1 MDQVG
6 KSRRKEDE
14 EGTGPRLRDP
24 LARCPNPPLASSFP
38 ASPRTKQKTRIRA
51 RVADPAPSFSPSI
64 CPYGSVLPHT
74 SGPLSILPLHFTYSQ
89 REAQSEAQSFFRL
102 PLLHFPYISPKHA
115 GPGGNPHASLFPQF
129 LGPAALFHLI
139 QHAFIM

>member
-1 MDQVG
+1 MG
-6 KSRRKEDE
+6 KSRRKEDK
-14 EGTGPRLRDP
+14 EGTGPGLRGL

-89 REAQSEAQSFFRL
+89 REAQSEAQSLFRL
-102 PLLHFPYISPKHA
+102 SLLHFPFYLSQ
-115 GPGGNPHASLFPQF
+115 PGRSKLWPTCLPLPPVSRPSCSIPLNPACLHHVS
-129 LGPAALFHLI
+129 
-139 QHAFIM
+139 